1 MFEDI
6 ERIIVETEEGEEIA
20 TLIND
25 DEMDEPIIVADGYT
39 VRIKPKTNQ
48 PLGVKMKY
56 KSAIKEAIK
65 ELKYSIEPNQG
76 FMECRTGTISE
87 ETIRMA
93 IEVLGEQM
101 HNCGE
106 CKHAN
111 YYDWCTLGNHLPL
124 VLCREHNAM
133 MRDDNCCRDWTPLE

>member
-6 ERIIVETEEGEEIA
+6 ERIIVGTKEGEEIA

-25 DEMDEPIIVADGYT
+25 DEMDEPIIVADGYI
-39 VRIKPKTNQ
+39 VRMKPKASQ
-48 PLGVKMKY
+48 PLGAKMKC
-56 KSAIKEAIK
+56 KSAIKDAIK

-93 IEVLGEQM
+93 IEALEKQM
-101 HNCGE
+101 QNCGN
-106 CKHAN
+106 CLRADRIPN
-111 YYDWCTLGNHLPL
+111 YHLIY
-124 VLCREHNAM
+124 CRVHNSVTS
-133 MRDDNCCRDWTPLE
+133 DDNCCRYWSALE